1 MNATMLKVLA
11 ITFML
16 IDHIGAFLFPN
27 ILIFRL
33 IGRLAFPIFAYFIA
47 EGYRKTGDL
56 TSYFGR
62 LFAFALIS
70 QLPFSMATGSKTYLN
85 IFFTLALGLYAI
97 YVYDKRNDLRF
108 VYLIA
113 ILAQYANTDYGF
125 FGVMLIFIFYKYRD
139 NFKEIVKWFFILT
152 IVFQGMIDLNLASL
166 GFKEMITHAGF
177 YQFLWMGSLLFLKRY
192 NGEKGRGLKY
202 LFYIFYPL
210 HLGIIAIIKNYLR

>member
-1 MNATMLKVLA
+1 MNATFLKILA
-11 ITFML
+11 IIFML
-16 IDHIGAFLFPN
+16 IDHIGAFLFPK
-27 ILIFRL
+27 ILVFRL

-47 EGYRKTGDL
+47 EGYRKTSDL

-97 YVYDKRNDLRF
+97 YIYDKRNDLRL

-113 ILAQYANTDYGF
+113 VLAQYANTDYGF
-125 FGVMLIFIFYKYRD
+125 FGVMLIFIFHKYRD

-152 IVFQGMIDLNLASL
+152 IAFQVMIDVNLASL
-166 GFKEMITHAGF
+166 GFKEMIAHAGF
-177 YQFLWMGSLLFLKRY
+177 YQFLWMGSLVFLKQY

-202 LFYIFYPL
+202 LFYLFYPI
-210 HLGIIAIIKNYLR
+210 HLAIIAIIRNYLR